1 MRSEADNGSAPGE
14 ARWRYRLASFSRAY
28 SRLREAL
35 EGDPEA
41 LSSLE
46 LEGLV
51 RRFDYTF
58 ELGWKLLKDRLEHD
72 GALLPTVTPR
82 AVVRAAY
89 EARLIED
96 GDAWMDMLTDR
107 NRTSHMYDEDVISE
121 LVESIRDRYL
131 TLFGRLHDQ
140 ASAPS
145 TASDGMPPR

>member
-1 MRSEADNGSAPGE
+1 MRTEADNGSAPDK

-35 EGDPEA
+35 EGDVEA
-41 LSSLE
+41 LSPLE

-51 RRFDYTF
+51 QRFEYTF
-58 ELGWKLLKDRLEHD
+58 ELGSKLLKDRLEYD

-96 GDAWMDMLTDR
+96 GEAWMDMLTDR
-107 NRTSHMYDEDVISE
+107 NRTSHMYDEDVMSE
-121 LVESIRDRYL
+121 VVESINDRYL
-131 TLFGRLHDQ
+131 TLFGHLHDQ
-140 ASAPS
+140 ALRDDPQ
-145 TASDGMPPR
+145 